1 MFITNKSI
9 ITGIERTLDLD
20 VTQDQIDA
28 WHNGMLI
35 QDAMPNLSPEDREFI
50 MTGITSDE
58 WDEYLKGVE
67 D

>member
-1 MFITNKSI
+1 MFITKKSI
-9 ITGIERTLDLD
+9 LTGIERTLDLD

-58 WDEYLKGVE
+58 WDENIKDVE
-67 D
+67 Y